1 MRCGGSFDKTHPYQG
16 LHAFLYLI
24 TPTPAVIGYTRSSTV
39 ADSVSVFYRVPRM
52 GVERL
57 ADDGGPFGFDI
68 TTALAVDDLITLYG
82 CDAVVETGC
91 HLGDTTHYLARRY
104 PSLPVYSC
112 DLDPAYAAF
121 TRHRVAGH
129 RNARVEHVDS
139 PALVAAAAGIHE
151 RPLFF
156 LDAHWGPD
164 WPLARELA
172 AVAAGVVVIHDFD
185 IGHPRFAFDVYGD
198 LVCGPA
204 MLAAMSRPPEVYF
217 TPDPAADW
225 PLPCLQTRRRAGVG
239 ILTVGLDTAPLQ
251 KHPHLTTRYLERAVT
266 P

>member
-1 MRCGGSFDKTHPYQG
+1 MDNDRTDET
-16 LHAFLYLI
+16 L
-24 TPTPAVIGYTRSSTV
+24 R
-39 ADSVSVFYRVPRM
+39 VFYRTARA

-57 ADDGGPFGFDI
+57 SDDGGPFGFDI
-68 TTALAVDDLITLYG
+68 TVALLVDHLLVAYG

-91 HLGDTTHYLARRY
+91 YLGDTTDYLARRY
-104 PSLPVYSC
+104 PGLPVYSC
-112 DLDPAYAAF
+112 DIDLMHASF

-172 AVAAGVVVIHDFD
+172 SIAAGVVVIHDFD
-185 IGHPRFAFDVYGD
+185 IGHPRFAYDAYDG
-198 LVCGPA
+198 LVCGPG
-204 MLAAMSRPPEVYF
+204 MLAEMPDPPAMYF
-217 TPDPAADW
+217 TPDPEADW

-239 ILTVGLDTAPLQ
+239 VFTVELDTEPLE
-251 KHPHLTTRYLERAVT
+251 KHPHLITRCLVVETAVAS
-266 P
+266 